1 MTFDSE
7 DHAPILLIMV
17 DHVHV
22 HINDLEG
29 QGHMDVMAGTWNSHT
44 AVSGS
49 VLVRVVGN
57 RVRHSANHNLLPDM
71 PLCSLD
77 IQL

>member
-1 MTFDSE
+1 
-7 DHAPILLIMV
+7 
-17 DHVHV
+17 
-22 HINDLEG
+22 
-29 QGHMDVMAGTWNSHT
+29 MDVMAGTWNSHA

-57 RVRHSANHNLLPDM
+57 RVRHSANHNLLLDM